1 MWLFTLAA
9 QLSTISGNGPHA
21 HALRVARCPPRGPRS
36 ALGRPGGRTYFTF
49 VTMRTQLVPAALI
62 ALLVVLHAQL
72 WFGRGS
78 VPNVAK
84 LQDQLQTQKTSN
96 QQAALF
102 NERLA
107 AEINDLQEGLEMVE
121 ERARAEL
128 GMVKAN
134 EIYVQI
140 AK

>member
-1 MWLFTLAA
+1 M
-9 QLSTISGNGPHA
+9 G
-21 HALRVARCPPRGPRS
+21 LR
-36 ALGRPGGRTYFTF
+36 
-49 VTMRTQLVPAALI
+49 LVPLALL
-62 ALLVVLHAQL
+62 ALLVALHGQL

-84 LQDQLQTQKTSN
+84 LQSQLQDQKQSN
-96 QQAALF
+96 QQATLYNA
-102 NERLA
+102 RLA
-107 AEINDLQEGLEMVE
+107 AEISDLQEGLEMVE